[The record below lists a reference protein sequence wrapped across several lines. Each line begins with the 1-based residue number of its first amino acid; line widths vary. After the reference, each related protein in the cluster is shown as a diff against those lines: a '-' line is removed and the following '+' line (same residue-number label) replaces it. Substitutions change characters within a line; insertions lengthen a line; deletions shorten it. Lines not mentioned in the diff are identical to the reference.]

1 MAVDITAFGRTL
13 SVTKKGE
20 IYYHENDKFKKIR
33 QYMHQGKRYVRI
45 AKRNGDKNSYH
56 QHRVDQLVCFAY
68 KNQNLE
74 QRQRIEYV
82 DGDPSNCAAT
92 NLRIVSG
99 NAPSG
104 SSDRKCAR
112 GHQIVEGNV
121 HADKRYPNSFSCKS
135 CANAK
140 NWLRNI
146 KRKDLL
152 KSEKVISLVAD
163 VYYDKYVLKSE
174 NAEKNWKEIRQI
186 AKTVSGPEEFV
197 LE

>member
-1 MAVDITAFGRTL
+1 MAVDISAFGRTL
-13 SVTKKGE
+13 AVSKKGE
-20 IYYHENDKFKKIR
+20 IFYHEDGKYKKIR

-45 AKRNGDKNSYH
+45 AKRNGDKRSYH
-56 QHRVDQLVCFAY
+56 QHRVDQLVCFAF

-74 QRQRIEYV
+74 QRQKIEYV
-82 DGDPSNCAAT
+82 DGDPSNCVPE
-92 NLRIVSG
+92 NLRIISR
-99 NAPSG
+99 NSPLDSAN
-104 SSDRKCAR
+104 RKCAR

-163 VYYDKYVLKSE
+163 VYYDKYVLNRE
-174 NAEKNWKEIRQI
+174 NAEKNWKEIRQM